1 MPRILILCTGNSA
14 RSQMA
19 EGLLRSYDPAL
30 EVWSAGTRPAAQVHP
45 TAIRVMEEMGIDI
58 RAGRPKSV
66 EQFLG
71 QPFHYVITVCAQ
83 ADANC
88 PVFQGA
94 VRRRLHFPFDDPAA
108 TGGDE
113 GNILEAFRRVR
124 DQMSVRFRDFYLA
137 HVRAATP
144 RLRPARPADL
154 EAIRRLLAACELGAE
169 GLETQFPDGYA
180 VVESAGDLVGA
191 AGLEIYGEDGLLR
204 SVAVEPERRG
214 KGLGALLV
222 RGRLEWAVQRGL
234 RAVYLLT
241 TTAADFFAGMGFWA
255 VEREAAPE
263 GIRSSEQYRVACPA
277 SATLMCLTLR

>member
-30 EVWSAGTRPAAQVHP
+30 EVWSAGTQPAAQVHP

-58 RAGRPKSV
+58 RAARPKSV

-88 PVFQGA
+88 PVFLGA

-113 GNILEAFRRVR
+113 GSILEAFRRVR

-154 EAIRRLLAACELGAE
+154 EAVRRLLAACELGAE

-204 SVAVEPERRG
+204 SVAVEPEHRG

-222 RGRLEWAVQRGL
+222 RSRLEWAVQRGL

-241 TTAADFFAGMGFWA
+241 TNAQNFFAELGFWS
-255 VEREAAPE
+255 VGREAAPE
-263 GIRSSEQYRVACPA
+263 GIRTSEQYRVACPA